1 MPGSLFTYS
10 KHNFTVGGTRSNKI
24 LVFDVDDT
32 LIHTTANVRVMRDG
46 VCVRTITSK
55 EYNNYQLS
63 RDEYFD
69 FQEFND
75 RDILY
80 KEKFT
85 RYWEILKHEYKRGT
99 HISILTA
106 RDDCAMIRDF
116 LSSNGVDIKKC
127 LVFAV
132 GDPALNLTGTI
143 QHRKST
149 VIKWLTHLGY
159 NIIVFFDDDDNNL
172 KQVQR
177 LKIAHSKIYTIKT

>member
-1 MPGSLFTYS
+1 MNDSLFSYS
-10 KHNFTVGGTRSNKI
+10 RHNFTVGGTRSNKI

-32 LIHTTANVRVMRDG
+32 LIHTTANIRVMKGD
-46 VCVRTITSK
+46 VCVRTITNK

-63 RDEYFD
+63 RGEYFD

-75 RDILY
+75 KDILY

-85 RYWEILKHEYKRGT
+85 KYWEILKREYRRGT

-106 RDDCAMIRDF
+106 RDNCSMIRDF
-116 LSSNGVDIKKC
+116 LLSNGVDIKKC

-132 GDPALNLTGTI
+132 GDPTLNLKGTI

-149 VIKWLTHLGY
+149 VIKWLSQLGY
-159 NIIVFFDDDDNNL
+159 NIIVFFDDNDNNL
-172 KQVQR
+172 KQVKR